1 MLIGELA
8 RAAGTTG
15 RLLRHYEAQGLIQ
28 SHRLPN
34 GYRDYAPDTVGKVRW
49 VRELLD
55 CGFSTRQIQGFMHCY
70 AQEHAYAGECEA
82 GRAQHR
88 EKLRE
93 LDELLAV
100 LGERRARLAER
111 MEQLFAPPAAQLT
124 S

>member
-1 MLIGELA
+1 MRIGELA
-8 RAAGTTG
+8 RAAGITG

-28 SHRLPN
+28 SRRLPN

-70 AQEHAYAGECEA
+70 AQEQAEAGQCEA
-82 GRAQHR
+82 GLLQHR
-88 EKLRE
+88 AKLQE
-93 LDELLAV
+93 LDALLAV

-111 MEQLFAPPAAQLT
+111 MAQLFLPSAF
-124 S
+124 

>member
-1 MLIGELA
+1 MRIGEIA
-8 RAAGTTG
+8 RAAGTTV
-15 RLLRHYEAQGLIQ
+15 RLLRHYESQGLIQ

-34 GYRDYAPDTVGKVRW
+34 GYRDYASETVDKVRW

-70 AQEHAYAGECEA
+70 AAERMDVGECEA
-82 GRAQHR
+82 GLAQHR

-93 LDELLAV
+93 LDTLLAV
-100 LGERRARLAER
+100 LGERRTRLAER
-111 MEQLFAPPAAQLT
+111 MEQLFATPV